1 MSHLIF
7 KFLHISG
14 VILIG
19 SGLMGVLI
27 ADSRVRQTN
36 DIRLIAEGCR
46 YVAIFYDGI
55 VVPGAILAGSSGLIL
70 TINMNIGFFDLPW
83 LTGMWI
89 LFVAEFVEGNTITR
103 IHFRRLLKLSR
114 IALDQG
120 RITAGLQE
128 EMERIL
134 PTFTHYL
141 DMPLFLFIVF
151 LGSLRPLTWNYF
163 TIGILLALAVTFSLT
178 ISISRIYRWP
188 AVKS

>member
-36 DIRLIAEGCR
+36 DIR
-46 YVAIFYDGI
+46 
-55 VVPGAILAGSSGLIL
+55 L